1 MYFCP
6 IFTHEIIHLSK
17 FIAIT
22 VHNLKATTALFLS
35 FFHNDEDNKKNYIN
49 KLTLLYL

>member
-6 IFTHEIIHLSK
+6 IFIDEITHLSK

-22 VHNLKATTALFLS
+22 VHNLKTTTALYPS
-35 FFHNDEDNKKNYIN
+35 FFRKYEDNKKNY
-49 KLTLLYL
+49 LR